1 MKLTFMK
8 LNAKRNAWIVVFALA
23 ILALVLVI
31 AFKATLE
38 RPLYIAVVSTM
49 SGKYQTKGQAIVNAV
64 RLYIDRVNQAGGI
77 NGKQVKLLQFDDE
90 GDPEVAQKRAS
101 EIAAQNKALVVLGHS
116 FSSTCVAGG
125 KVYKNAKIPAITPS
139 CTADHVTERNDWYFS
154 VVPNNSA
161 QGTFLANYAKRVLK
175 HDRVTIVY
183 DDQDDYSRSL
193 VNGFE
198 TPFRGL
204 RGTIPN
210 KWIVNVKAGKTDEQ
224 INAVTKGFLR
234 ENPGLIFLALQTNDA
249 KKFIISMRRKGLQS
263 PILGGDALGKT
274 NFATRFTEEPEERVQ
289 PGYFTDG
296 MYAAAPLIFDVAGE
310 RLQQARSLFMR
321 RYGEE
326 PNWGVATAFDA
337 AMVAVEAMKKLNLQ
351 GNPENR
357 VEERQRLRDYIAKR
371 TRMKK
376 AIKGINGHFYFD
388 KHGNAVKP
396 LAIGVFKNQQFIS
409 ALTQFQ
415 PVDDLQQVVHL
426 QEELAAGRIVT
437 IAGQYMHKTHLVYTG
452 IDFNSVTNLD
462 VKNATYQMDFYLWFR
477 SKKGVDASDIEFI
490 NSVDSFQKLK
500 SDKAIVEETATLG
513 NPIVDDGQELSY
525 KAYRVKA
532 DFKSQFHFKKY
543 PFDKQILA
551 VQFRHTKLTRN
562 NLIYVVDFVGIGETT
577 KQGIMAKLER
587 NNVFSAI
594 SDWKIKRANF
604 FQNIMDNE
612 STLGNPN
619 LFRTDSHLKY
629 SRFNAIIKIKRDTL
643 GFITKNLLPLLFL
656 VGISYL
662 IMFLPFDENAVMAIS
677 GTLMAVVFFHLSLAS
692 GLPDEVSYAVALD
705 HAFYVIYGLII
716 FQLLLVVIAQR
727 ERAKHNEIVLQRLVL
742 TGRAGYPVVFLIAV
756 ISFVYLYG
764 ELRLFPVQS
773 RSTSSQIASQNLTAP
788 KTTDDKVTLI
798 FGAWRTARV
807 DKINRVFGVFSA
819 EHPNI
824 SVKFQ
829 PAAVEWYTPMLEFQL
844 EKGIAP
850 DVFYLRSFSRSQ
862 PLFEADYLEPLGNL
876 PGLTEN
882 FDRAAREPWISENGE
897 PYAVP
902 FQAVSH
908 GIYYNIDLFKEL
920 NLAVPT
926 TWEALLTT
934 ARALKKAGYIPF
946 ANGIKTGWATSEL
959 IFMNLAPNFIGGR
972 EGRQKYESGERCF
985 DDKHVVAAFQAV
997 ADLAPFLPGNPET
1010 ISFGQSKQLFLQAKA
1025 AMFLG
1030 HSLNISTFKQGRP
1043 GFEWGILAMP
1053 APKGQ
1058 PEYVTYHPNFGIG
1071 LNAASKHKKE
1081 AKLLL
1086 EWLTKP
1092 ETGELLSNEFPGF
1105 FPMHKTAPAL
1115 RNKHARAFLALN
1127 EGRDTDVRWAFPKLM
1142 ESSPNGKALM
1152 QNNTAAVIMGQKTPQ
1167 EAATALQDGLAQW
1180 FEPAQKCFQFAQ
1192 RSDK

>member
-1 MKLTFMK
+1 MK
-8 LNAKRNAWIVVFALA
+8 LNAKRNAWFVVFALA
-23 ILALVLVI
+23 ILALALVI
-31 AFKATLE
+31 AFKAALE
-38 RPLYIAVVSTM
+38 RPLYIAVVSTT
-49 SGKYQTKGQAIVNAV
+49 SGEYQAKGQAMVNAV
-64 RLYIDRVNQAGGI
+64 RLYIDRVNRAGGI
-77 NGKQVKLLQFDDE
+77 NGKQVKLLEFDDK
-90 GDPEVAQKRAS
+90 GDPEVAQKIAS
-101 EIAAQNKALVVLGHS
+101 EIAAQNKALVVLGHY
-116 FSSTCVAGG
+116 FSNACVAGG
-125 KVYKNAKIPAITPS
+125 KVYQNAKIPAITPS
-139 CTADHVTERNDWYFS
+139 CTADSVTEGNDWYFR
-154 VVPNNSA
+154 VVPNNGT
-161 QGTFLANYAKRVLK
+161 QGTFLANYAKRVMK

-183 DDQDDYSRSL
+183 DDQNDYSRSL
-193 VNGFE
+193 VKGFE
-198 TPFRGL
+198 NPFRGL
-204 RGTIPN
+204 RGTIQN
-210 KWIVNVKAGKTDEQ
+210 KWIVNAKANNADQQ
-224 INAVTKGFLR
+224 IGAIAKAFLR
-234 ENPGLIFLALQTNDA
+234 ENPGLIFLALQANDA
-249 KKFIISMRRKGLQS
+249 KKFIVSIRRKGLQY
-263 PILGGDALGKT
+263 PILGGDALGQK
-274 NFATRFTEEPEERVQ
+274 NFATLFNEYPEEQVQ
-289 PGYFTDG
+289 PGYFSDG
-296 MYAAAPLIFDVAGE
+296 IYAAAPLIFDVAGE
-310 RLQQARSLFMR
+310 RLQQARSLFMK
-321 RYGEE
+321 RYGDD
-326 PNWGVATAFDA
+326 PSWAVATAFEA
-337 AMVAVEAMKKLNLQ
+337 AMVALEAIKQTNIQ
-351 GNPENR
+351 GKPENR
-357 VEERQRLRDYIAKR
+357 VEERQKLRDYLAKR
-371 TRMKK
+371 TSMKK
-376 AIKGINGHFYFD
+376 AFKGINGQFYFD

-415 PVDDLQQVVHL
+415 PVADIQQVAHL
-426 QEELAAGRIVT
+426 EKELAAGRIVT
-437 IAGQYMHKTHLVYTG
+437 IAGQYMHKTHIVYTG
-452 IDFNSVTNLD
+452 IDFNSVTD
-462 VKNATYQMDFYLWFR
+462 IEVKNATYHLDFYLWFR
-477 SKKGVDASDIEFI
+477 SQKGVDASDIEFI

-513 NPIVDDGQELSY
+513 NAIVDLGQELSY

-532 DFKSQFHFKKY
+532 DFKGQFHFKDY

-594 SDWKIKRANF
+594 SDWKIKRANL

-619 LFRTDSHLKY
+619 LFRTDSHMKY

-692 GLPDEVSYAVALD
+692 ALPDNISYAVALD

-727 ERAKHNEIVLQRLVL
+727 ETVKDNDIVLKRIVL
-742 TGRAGYPVVFLIAV
+742 TGRVGYPIVFLIAF
-756 ISFVYLYG
+756 ISMAYVYG
-764 ELRLFPVQS
+764 EIRLSPVQS
-773 RSTSSQIASQNLTAP
+773 RSTSSQIASQNMTDP
-788 KTTDDKVTLI
+788 KTSDEKVTLI

-807 DKINRVFGVFSA
+807 DKINRVFAVFAA

-829 PAAVEWYTPMLEFQL
+829 PVAVKWYTPMLEFQL

-862 PLFEADYLEPLGNL
+862 PLFEAGYLEPLGNL
-876 PGLTEN
+876 PGLKEN
-882 FDRAAREPWISENGE
+882 FDLPARQPWISENGE

-908 GIYYNIDLFKEL
+908 GIYYNLDLFKKL

-934 ARALKKAGYIPF
+934 ALAIKKAGYIPF
-946 ANGIKTGWATSEL
+946 ANGIKTGWVTSDL

-997 ADLAPFLPGNPET
+997 ADLAPFLPDNPET
-1010 ISFGQSKQLFLQAKA
+1010 ISFGQSKQLFLQGKA
-1025 AMFLG
+1025 AMFMG
-1030 HSLNISTFKQGRP
+1030 HSLNISGFKQGRP
-1043 GFEWGILAMP
+1043 DFEWGILAMP

-1058 PEYVTYHPNFGIG
+1058 PEYVTYHPDFGIG

-1105 FPMHKTAPAL
+1105 FPMHKKAPAI

-1127 EGRDTDVRWAFPKLM
+1127 EGRETDVRWAFPKLM
-1142 ESSPNGKALM
+1142 DSSPNGKALM
-1152 QNNTAAVIMGQKTPQ
+1152 QNSTAAVIMGQKTPQ
-1167 EAATALQDGLAQW
+1167 EAAIALQDGLAQW
-1180 FEPAQKCFQFAQ
+1180 FKPAQKCFQFAQ
-1192 RSDK
+1192 RSDR